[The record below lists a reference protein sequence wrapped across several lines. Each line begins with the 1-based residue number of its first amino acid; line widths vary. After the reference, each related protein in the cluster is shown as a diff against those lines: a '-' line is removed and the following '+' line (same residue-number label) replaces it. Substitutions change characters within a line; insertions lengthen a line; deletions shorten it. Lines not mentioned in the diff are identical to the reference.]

1 MVIETEIAQPGP
13 AAIGAA
19 AGSNTGARQSE
30 MNPIP
35 DTPTD
40 TIRTYADRTD
50 SHRIS
55 DLLTRAGLTQKAAAL
70 ELGVDVSTV
79 QQWYVERPKPPRM
92 AILALERLIELQR
105 MVRA

>member
-1 MVIETEIAQPGP
+1 MTTLDEMPISAERPYADP
-13 AAIGAA
+13 
-19 AGSNTGARQSE
+19 TGAFR
-30 MNPIP
+30 
-35 DTPTD
+35 
-40 TIRTYADRTD
+40 IR
-50 SHRIS
+50 

-105 MVRA
+105 TVGSR

>member
-1 MVIETEIAQPGP
+1 VVIEIDIQQPGP
-13 AAIGAA
+13 ASIDGT
-19 AGSNTGARQSE
+19 AGIQTRRKESE
-30 MNPIP
+30 MKTAHDIP
-35 DTPTD
+35 TSTE
-40 TIRTYADRTD
+40 RSYADPTEA
-50 SHRIS
+50 HRIR

-105 MVRA
+105 TLRD

>member
-1 MVIETEIAQPGP
+1 VVIEAEMPQPAP
-13 AAIGAA
+13 AAIGAS
-19 AGSNTGARQSE
+19 AGSDADASQSE
-30 MNPIP
+30 LKTTP
-35 DTPTD
+35 DTPTG
-40 TIRTYADRTD
+40 TMRSYADQTD
-50 SHRIS
+50 AHRIR

-105 MVRA
+105 MVPG